1 MSLGED
7 GSYVVS
13 SGGLSDKTLQ
23 FWDLKGK
30 KLIKVFEFSS
40 GVSGCAI
47 NSSFICGVDYAGTVK
62 VFDYDGKVLF
72 SEQFAEGSK

>member
-1 MSLGED
+1 M
-7 GSYVVS
+7 VS
-13 SGGLSDKTLQ
+13 SGGSDDKTLQ

-30 KLIKVFEFSS
+30 KLIMTFEFID
-40 GVSGCAI
+40 GVSGCATN
-47 NSSFICGVDYAGTVK
+47 NSFVCGVDYAGTVK